1 MSTEALQQPAPSS
14 PAADQMDLDH
24 SHHNPQEEGSS
35 SLSNVV
41 PDSQLDPDTYRFP
54 SERLRR
60 RQTQADKTPLV
71 LVACGSF
78 RSVLVLVLPG
88 DDGLLTGCMCYSPIT
103 FLHLRMFEMASDY
116 AKFNTKYEIIG
127 GFLSPV
133 SEAYKKQGL
142 ASAKHRIQMCSFAAT
157 KTSEWL
163 SCDPWEAIQPDYVP
177 TAQVLDHFDHEINTV
192 LGGCEDVHGNKQP
205 VRIALLAGADLIQT
219 MSTPGVWSEKD
230 LDHILGN
237 FGAFIIERT
246 GTDIDEALGGLKQYQ
261 EKIHVIPQVII
272 VRRYLEC
279 RGNTIIISQ
288 RLPADSLSSQNDV
301 SSTKVR
307 LMRKRDLSLRYV
319 VPDPVIDYIQE
330 HGLYRE

>member
-1 MSTEALQQPAPSS
+1 MTSEIEQQQATPSS
-14 PAADQMDLDH
+14 SSSQMDVDGAQDNL
-24 SHHNPQEEGSS
+24 PEEASS
-35 SLSNVV
+35 AVSYV

-54 SERLRR
+54 TERLRL
-60 RQTQADKTPLV
+60 RQTQADRIPLV

-78 RSVLVLVLPG
+78 
-88 DDGLLTGCMCYSPIT
+88 SPIT

-116 AKFNTKYEIIG
+116 AKFNTKYEMVG

-133 SEAYKKQGL
+133 SSAYKKQGL
-142 ASAKHRIQMCSFAAT
+142 ASAKHRIQMCTSAAM
-157 KTSEWL
+157 KTSSWL
-163 SCDPWEAIQPDYVP
+163 SCDPWEAIQPRYIP
-177 TAQVLDHFDHEINTV
+177 TAQVLDHFDHEINGV

-246 GTDIDEALGGLKQYQ
+246 GTDIEEALAGLKQYQ
-261 EKIHVIPQVII
+261 AKIHVIPQVII
-272 VRRYLEC
+272 
-279 RGNTIIISQ
+279 
-288 RLPADSLSSQNDV
+288 NDV

>member
-1 MSTEALQQPAPSS
+1 MSTEAPQQPAPSS

-88 DDGLLTGCMCYSPIT
+88 DDGLLTRCMCYSPIT

>member
-1 MSTEALQQPAPSS
+1 
-14 PAADQMDLDH
+14 
-24 SHHNPQEEGSS
+24 
-35 SLSNVV
+35 
-41 PDSQLDPDTYRFP
+41 
-54 SERLRR
+54 
-60 RQTQADKTPLV
+60 
-71 LVACGSF
+71 
-78 RSVLVLVLPG
+78 
-88 DDGLLTGCMCYSPIT
+88 
-103 FLHLRMFEMASDY
+103 MFEMASDY

-142 ASAKHRIQMCSFAAT
+142 ASAKHRIQMCSYAAS
-157 KTSEWL
+157 KTSDWL

-177 TAQVLDHFDHEINTV
+177 TAQVLDHFDHEINAV
-192 LGGCEDVHGNKQP
+192 IGGCEDVHGNKQP

-272 VRRYLEC
+272 VRKSLLDHP
-279 RGNTIIISQ
+279 GNTHHFKEQSTN
-288 RLPADSLSSQNDV
+288 STFSQNDV

>member
-1 MSTEALQQPAPSS
+1 
-14 PAADQMDLDH
+14 
-24 SHHNPQEEGSS
+24 
-35 SLSNVV
+35 
-41 PDSQLDPDTYRFP
+41 
-54 SERLRR
+54 
-60 RQTQADKTPLV
+60 
-71 LVACGSF
+71 
-78 RSVLVLVLPG
+78 
-88 DDGLLTGCMCYSPIT
+88 
-103 FLHLRMFEMASDY
+103 MFEMASDY
-116 AKFNTKYEIIG
+116 AKFNTKYEIVG

-142 ASAKHRIQMCSFAAT
+142 ASAKHRIQMCSFAASI
-157 KTSEWL
+157 TSDWL

-246 GTDIDEALGGLKQYQ
+246 GTDIDEALAGLKQYQ
-261 EKIHVIPQVII
+261 DKIHVIPQVII
-272 VRRYLEC
+272 VRHY
-279 RGNTIIISQ
+279 SQ
-288 RLPADSLSSQNDV
+288 TPTGHDQSSGDEVYADITSSQNDV